1 MNLATVATMRSPF
14 HSSMKNTIVLA
25 LLGLL
30 APVLFLTGCDKATT
44 DDAQDGK
51 TASARHR
58 PPPLPPPTASSNVR
72 RLTTPQEDVNLHV
85 VAPQSNFTQTAQA
98 VGPAGTP
105 QDVAGHTPGPIRPR
119 VAPELIPKS
128 GLTIN
133 AGVVEEHD
141 WSGTVLVPKD
151 LTTALA
157 FTSKV
162 DVRYIEVHPL
172 QNGSVRVWTRLTNRT
187 GQKQKIQIACA
198 FRTNENPDSTSPR
211 FFEIELPEDYI
222 DVFFVSPKENI
233 NAYTFL
239 IRNSASD

>member
-1 MNLATVATMRSPF
+1 VSR
-14 HSSMKNTIVLA
+14 
-25 LLGLL
+25 
-30 APVLFLTGCDKATT
+30 
-44 DDAQDGK
+44 
-51 TASARHR
+51 
-58 PPPLPPPTASSNVR
+58 
-72 RLTTPQEDVNLHV
+72 
-85 VAPQSNFTQTAQA
+85 TQTA
-98 VGPAGTP
+98 
-105 QDVAGHTPGPIRPR
+105 IRPR

-133 AGVVEEHD
+133 GGIVEEHD

-162 DVRYIEVHPL
+162 QVQYIEVHPL
-172 QNGSVRVWTRLTNRT
+172 NNGSVRIWSRLINRT
-187 GQKQKIQIACA
+187 GHKEKIQIGCA

-211 FFEIELPEDYI
+211 FYEIDLPEDYI

-239 IRNSASD
+239 IRNSKEDTQGGK

>member
-1 MNLATVATMRSPF
+1 MGSKP
-14 HSSMKNTIVLA
+14 SMKNTIVLA
-25 LLGLL
+25 LFGLL
-30 APVLFLTGCDKATT
+30 TPVLLIMGCDKMSTEGT
-44 DDAQDGK
+44 QDAK

-58 PPPLPPPTASSNVR
+58 PPPLPPPTAGSNQR

-85 VAPQSNFTQTAQA
+85 IAAQSNFTQTVHPVGVSGVPQEA
-98 VGPAGTP
+98 VSRTPA
-105 QDVAGHTPGPIRPR
+105 AIRPR
-119 VAPELIPKS
+119 VAPELIPRS

-133 AGVVEEHD
+133 NGIIEEHD
-141 WSGTVLVPKD
+141 WSGSVLVPKD

-172 QNGSVRVWTRLTNRT
+172 DNGSVRIWTRLTNRT
-187 GQKQKIQIACA
+187 GHRDRIQIACA
-198 FRTNENPDSTSPR
+198 FRTNENPDSTTPR
-211 FFEIELPEDYI
+211 FYEIELPEDYI

-239 IRNSASD
+239 IRNSAEGKR

>member
-1 MNLATVATMRSPF
+1 
-14 HSSMKNTIVLA
+14 MKSTIVLA

-30 APVLFLTGCDKATT
+30 TPVLLLTGCDNNPESTP
-44 DDAQDGK
+44 DAK
-51 TASARHR
+51 TASVRHR
-58 PPPLPPPTASSNVR
+58 PPPLPPPTAGSNQR
-72 RLTTPQEDVNLHV
+72 RLTTPQEDVSLHV
-85 VAPQSNFTQTAQA
+85 VAAQSNFTRTGQPFGLSGA
-98 VGPAGTP
+98 P
-105 QDVAGHTPGPIRPR
+105 QDAASRISGPIRPR
-119 VAPELIPKS
+119 VAPELVPRS

-133 AGVVEEHD
+133 NGVIEEHD

-157 FTSKV
+157 YTSKV
-162 DVRYIEVHPL
+162 DVQYIEVHPL
-172 QNGSVRVWTRLTNRT
+172 QNGSVRIWTRLNNRT
-187 GQKQKIQIACA
+187 GHRERIQIGCA

-239 IRNSASD
+239 IRNGSGNTR

>member
-1 MNLATVATMRSPF
+1 
-14 HSSMKNTIVLA
+14 MKNTIVLA
-25 LLGLL
+25 LVGLL
-30 APVLFLTGCDKATT
+30 TPAILLTGCDKTST
-44 DDAQDGK
+44 ESSQDAK

-58 PPPLPPPTASSNVR
+58 PPPLPPPTAGSNQR

-85 VAPQSNFTQTAQA
+85 IAAQSNFTQTVHPVGVSGVPQEA
-98 VGPAGTP
+98 VSRTQTA
-105 QDVAGHTPGPIRPR
+105 VRPR
-119 VAPELIPKS
+119 VAPELIPRS

-133 AGVVEEHD
+133 NGIVEEHD

-162 DVRYIEVHPL
+162 QVQYIEVHPL
-172 QNGSVRVWTRLTNRT
+172 NNGSVRIWSRLINRT
-187 GQKQKIQIACA
+187 GHKEKIQIGCA

-211 FFEIELPEDYI
+211 FYEIDLPEDYI

-239 IRNSASD
+239 IRNSKEDTQGGK